1 MSLMSIEL
9 TVSPLKELCAYKIP
23 ERVEYH
29 SELRVRDINLTRNE
43 LLDSGGGG
51 VGMGHKW

>member
-1 MSLMSIEL
+1 M
-9 TVSPLKELCAYKIP
+9 VP

-43 LLDSGGGG
+43 LLDGGGG